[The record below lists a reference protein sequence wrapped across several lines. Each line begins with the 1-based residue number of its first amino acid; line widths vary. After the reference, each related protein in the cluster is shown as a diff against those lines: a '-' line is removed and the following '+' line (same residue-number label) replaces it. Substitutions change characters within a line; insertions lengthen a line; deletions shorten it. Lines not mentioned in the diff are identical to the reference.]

1 MEKQTIGQFLSALR
15 RSLGYT
21 QQDVA
26 DKLGVSNKTVSCWE
40 RDASCPDISM
50 IPAIAELYGVTC
62 DEILRAKRS
71 PVREDASPGAPS
83 QDTEKDEKKA
93 SAIFDNLIARYE
105 NTQKITVAGVIFAV
119 VLSVILS
126 TLILALS
133 YTDKYWCFV
142 ITAVTASISVFVL
155 FSVQYRLNFALPCD
169 DRTFDV
175 RKRMYKRKK
184 TTAEFAIL
192 CAVYFIPYTQN
203 YPYDSDYIM
212 LGLAAVV
219 FAFLII
225 LAAELFSRVSKPEFY
240 TSCNRRYAKK
250 RCLSYT
256 ILLTVAVVVFFISA
270 AVIRSAP
277 QNTLFNSSGSNTAEN
292 IEQLERLASSNGLPE
307 KYVPTYASPVVTDQY
322 AQYTYTVDR
331 KDFDESDLD
340 GYDHAVVGNL
350 FDKTYTVYVLYPVW
364 HVRYAYTDETT
375 GETQY
380 GYKSFTMYNRYYQ
393 KAFLF
398 CNDDGSYDLDTYDT
412 YQTVKRSQLKAHT
425 DTVTVLRLGAIETVV
440 LLILSAATFR
450 ILKRFIYIHPTT
462 L

>member
-15 RSLGYT
+15 RSTGYT

-71 PVREDASPGAPS
+71 PVREDASPDAPS
-83 QDTEKDEKKA
+83 QDSEKDEKKS
-93 SAIFDNLIARYE
+93 SAIFDNMLARYE

-126 TLILALS
+126 TLILELS
-133 YTDKYWCFV
+133 NTEKYWCFI

-155 FSVQYRLNFALPCD
+155 FSVQYRLTFALPCD

-184 TTAEFAIL
+184 AAAEFVIL

-203 YPYDSDYIM
+203 YSYNSDYIM

-219 FAFLII
+219 FALLII
-225 LAAELFSRVSKPEFY
+225 VAAELFSRVSKPEFY
-240 TSCNRRYAKK
+240 TSCNRQYAKK

-256 ILLTVAVVVFFISA
+256 VLLTVAIVVFFIFA
-270 AVIRSAP
+270 AVIRSTP
-277 QNTLFNSSGSNTAEN
+277 QNTLFNSSGNSTAEN

-307 KYVPTYASPVVTDQY
+307 EYVPTASPIVTDQY
-322 AQYTYTVDR
+322 AQYAYTVAS

-364 HVRYAYTDETT
+364 HVRYPYTDETT

-393 KAFLF
+393 KAFLL
-398 CNDDGSYDLDTYDT
+398 CNDDGSYDLHTYNT

-425 DTVTVLRLGAIETVV
+425 DTVTVLRFGAIEAVV
-440 LLILSAATFR
+440 LLILSAATFKV
-450 ILKRFIYIHPTT
+450 LKRFIHTHTT
-462 L
+462 AL